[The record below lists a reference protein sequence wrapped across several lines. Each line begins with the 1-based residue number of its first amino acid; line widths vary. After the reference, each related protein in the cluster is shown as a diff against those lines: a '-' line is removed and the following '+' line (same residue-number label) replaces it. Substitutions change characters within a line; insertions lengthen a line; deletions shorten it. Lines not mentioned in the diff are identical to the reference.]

1 MSRISSLARF
11 LHRNCRKGTSS
22 SASSTFL
29 RAASSASASTSN
41 DDAFPQHNR
50 IIIIPLVVEKGM
62 MMTTTIYS
70 DDDALMLVASERR
83 GRFRRRRRPECCFA
97 PPPTMRSSFSSSA
110 SSSRLDDDASRESN
124 FSQKANGYLETLGEK
139 LETWAD
145 ESSEEEVECE
155 YSDGV
160 LTISL
165 GAQRG
170 TYVLNKQAPNKQIW
184 WSSPISGPH
193 RFEEDGER
201 WVDARRGE
209 AKDCLDDLETK
220 LTKEWGEI
228 FKGKKALNL

>member
-1 MSRISSLARF
+1 MSHISSLALF
-11 LHRNCRKGTSS
+11 LRRAAAFEK
-22 SASSTFL
+22 ASSKRRLLPFSRE
-29 RAASSASASTSN
+29 RAAFFLSSDDVWTRAMSSASASTSS
-41 DDAFPQHNR
+41 AFPQNR
-50 IIIIPLVVEKGM
+50 IPPGKGM
-62 MMTTTIYS
+62 MRDS
-70 DDDALMLVASERR
+70 DDAVVASERFR
-83 GRFRRRRRPECCFA
+83 GRRRRPVCFV
-97 PPPTMRSSFSSSA
+97 PTMRSSFSFSSV
-110 SSSRLDDDASRESN
+110 SSLDDDAASRESN

-228 FKGKKALNL
+228 FKGKKELNL

>member
-1 MSRISSLARF
+1 MMMMMMMMRDV
-11 LHRNCRKGTSS
+11 
-22 SASSTFL
+22 
-29 RAASSASASTSN
+29 
-41 DDAFPQHNR
+41 DDAVF
-50 IIIIPLVVEKGM
+50 
-62 MMTTTIYS
+62 
-70 DDDALMLVASERR
+70 VASER
-83 GRFRRRRRPECCFA
+83 GRFRRRRRAVCFA
-97 PPPTMRSSFSSSA
+97 PTMMRSSFSSA
-110 SSSRLDDDASRESN
+110 SSSLDDDAASRESN

-228 FKGKKALNL
+228 FKGKKELNL

>member
-1 MSRISSLARF
+1 
-11 LHRNCRKGTSS
+11 
-22 SASSTFL
+22 
-29 RAASSASASTSN
+29 
-41 DDAFPQHNR
+41 
-50 IIIIPLVVEKGM
+50 
-62 MMTTTIYS
+62 
-70 DDDALMLVASERR
+70 
-83 GRFRRRRRPECCFA
+83 
-97 PPPTMRSSFSSSA
+97 MRSSFSSSA

-193 RFEEDGER
+193 RFEEDLSPKENVELNFSVDVDDKNDDDDDDEDDATTNDFER
-201 WVDARRGE
+201 HRHCRLDGVE
-209 AKDCLDDLETK
+209 AVATTPDT
-220 LTKEWGEI
+220 
-228 FKGKKALNL
+228 

>member
-1 MSRISSLARF
+1 MMMRDS
-11 LHRNCRKGTSS
+11 
-22 SASSTFL
+22 
-29 RAASSASASTSN
+29 
-41 DDAFPQHNR
+41 DDA
-50 IIIIPLVVEKGM
+50 V
-62 MMTTTIYS
+62 
-70 DDDALMLVASERR
+70 VASER
-83 GRFRRRRRPECCFA
+83 GRRRRPVCFA
-97 PPPTMRSSFSSSA
+97 PTMRSSFSSA
-110 SSSRLDDDASRESN
+110 SSLDDDAASRESN

-170 TYVLNKQAPNKQIW
+170 TYVLNKQALNKQIW

-228 FKGKKALNL
+228 FKGKKELNL

>member
-11 LHRNCRKGTSS
+11 LRRRRKGTSS

-41 DDAFPQHNR
+41 DAFPQHNR
-50 IIIIPLVVEKGM
+50 MVIIPLVVEKGM

>member
-1 MSRISSLARF
+1 M
-11 LHRNCRKGTSS
+11 
-22 SASSTFL
+22 
-29 RAASSASASTSN
+29 SSASASSTSKS
-41 DDAFPQHNR
+41 DDAFPQNR
-50 IIIIPLVVEKGM
+50 IVIPLQKGVM
-62 MMTTTIYS
+62 MMMMR
-70 DDDALMLVASERR
+70 DVDDAVFVASER
-83 GRFRRRRRPECCFA
+83 GRFRRRRRAVCFA
-97 PPPTMRSSFSSSA
+97 PTMMRSSFSSA
-110 SSSRLDDDASRESN
+110 SSSLDDDAASGESN
-124 FSQKANGYLETLGEK
+124 FSRKANGYLETLGEK

-228 FKGKKALNL
+228 FKGKKELNL